1 MTLVLVGQPNC
12 GKSTVF
18 NAVAGYKSATANFP
32 GSTVTFTTSKVIV
45 EGHEVEVVD
54 LPGTYSLTGHDDAER
69 EALSYLVSR
78 TPSALINVVDAGR
91 LGRSL
96 ELTLQLKELG
106 LPMVVALNMM
116 DEAQRKGIEIDPA
129 ALSAELGVPVVATIA
144 RRGIGLVELFETA
157 LGAAQ
162 RGRVPQPPH
171 YSREVERAVHEVEA
185 VLGGVTFPVR
195 EPRRFTAIKLLERDP
210 RVTANLQRFAP
221 GLAGKVEAE
230 ARRLEEQH
238 GWSAEQVVLG
248 ERHTVA
254 HRIEDAIARAQRPQ
268 IGWRERLDAVL
279 MHPWIGLPVLILVM
293 AAFFWLVFGVGKYLE
308 VPLLAVFDR
317 LGAWVGG
324 FVPPDT
330 TIGAMLQ
337 GLVLGIAGGFGI
349 VLPYLLPFLIGLAAL
364 EDSGYLP
371 RMAYL
376 LDGVMHRLG
385 LHGKS
390 IVPLVLGYGCSVP
403 AVMATRILES
413 PRDRRVTATL
423 AVLIPCSARSTVIL
437 GLVGAELGWIAALAV
452 YVVNLAV
459 VAGLAVVLERKTAAA
474 SPGLILEVPDFR
486 APSLKTVATRAWIAI
501 REFLAVAWPLL
512 VASSIV
518 LSLLQISGLEA
529 SINRSLSFL
538 TVTLLGL
545 PVAVGVTII
554 FGVLRKELSLM
565 MLAQALG
572 TTAIGTVMTPVQT
585 ISFALFVVFYI
596 PCVATLAVL
605 WREFGWK
612 ETAWITGLT
621 TVLASVIAVAG
632 RIVGTA
638 VF

>member
-32 GSTVTFTTSKVIV
+32 GSTVTFTASMVIV
-45 EGHEVEVVD
+45 EGREVEVVD

-69 EALSYLVSR
+69 EALSYLVTR
-78 TPSALINVVDAGR
+78 TPSVLINVVDASR

-116 DEAQRKGIEIDPA
+116 DEAQRKGIEVDVA
-129 ALSAELGVPVVATIA
+129 ALSEELGLPVVPTIA

-157 LGAAQ
+157 RAAAG
-162 RGRVPQPPH
+162 RGEPPRPPR
-171 YSREVERAVHEVEA
+171 YSREVEKAVHEVEA
-185 VLGGVTFPVR
+185 VLGRTRFPDR
-195 EPRRFTAIKLLERDP
+195 APPRFTAIKLLERDP
-210 RVTANLQRFAP
+210 RVTTNLQRLAP
-221 GLAGKVEAE
+221 ALVDKVEAE

-293 AAFFWLVFGVGKYLE
+293 AAFFWLVFGAGKYLE
-308 VPLLAVFDR
+308 APLLALFDH
-317 LGAWVGG
+317 LGGWVASV
-324 FVPPDT
+324 VPPDT
-330 TIGAMLQ
+330 AFGAVLE

-349 VLPYLLPFLIGLAAL
+349 VIPYLLPFLIGLAAL

-390 IVPLVLGYGCSVP
+390 VVPLVLGYGCSVP

-437 GLVGAELGWIAALAV
+437 GLVGAELGWLAALAV
-452 YVVNLAV
+452 YLVNLAV
-459 VAGLAVVLERKTAAA
+459 IAGLAAVLERKTAAA

-486 APSLKTVATRAWIAI
+486 APSPGTVATRAWVAI
-501 REFLAVAWPLL
+501 REFLAIAWPLL
-512 VASSIV
+512 VVSSIV

-529 SINRSLSFL
+529 SINRLLSPL
-538 TVTLLGL
+538 TVMLLGL
-545 PVAVGVTII
+545 PVAVGMTLI

-572 TTAIGTVMTPVQT
+572 TTAIGTVLTPTQT
-585 ISFALFVVFYI
+585 VTFALFVVFYV

-621 TVLASVIAVAG
+621 TALAIVIAFAG
-632 RIVGTA
+632 RFVGA
-638 VF
+638 AIL